1 MIIDRQALDNEA
13 TYLTSRAGGAGGQ
26 NVNKVE
32 TKVILQWNVLASK
45 LFTHEEKSRIQSK
58 LGHKI
63 SKDGYLQVDASD
75 TRSQLKNKGIALQKL
90 VDILYLAVK
99 KQKKRINTKVPK
111 SVVLDRLD
119 RKRKQSAKKLS
130 RKKNFDYDK

>member
-32 TKVILQWNVLASK
+32 TKVILQWNVLASRF
-45 LFTHEEKSRIQSK
+45 LTHEEKLRIQSK
-58 LGHKI
+58 LSHKI
-63 SKDGYLQVDASD
+63 TKDGYSQVETSE
-75 TRSQLKNKGIALQKL
+75 TRSQLKNKAIALQKL
-90 VDILYLAVK
+90 VDILYFALK
-99 KQKKRINTKVPK
+99 KEKKRINTKVPK
-111 SVVLDRLD
+111 SIVLDRLD
-119 RKRKQSAKKLS
+119 RKKKQSAKKLS